1 MARRYHTVNHKSAS
15 SEKQLAEF
23 LIRNGQHLL
32 PMVELIEQ
40 SRMAVEELIDCVG
53 RVTIQAVLMASAEQ
67 VAGPRQQGAAKDREI
82 LWYGKQAGSVYLRE
96 GKLAV
101 ERPRLRRRGRG
112 RGKEVVVPAYAA
124 LQDRA
129 GMQERMLEIL
139 LNGVS
144 TRKYQEIIPR
154 LADRVGVAKSSVSRE
169 SIVASEAALKELL
182 ERPLAGKEILVIY
195 IDGLHCGERCV
206 IGAVGVD
213 NQGHKTVLGIQEGA
227 TENAAAC
234 KDLLQNLVARG
245 LDARQ
250 KRLFVIDGSKALR
263 SAINAVFG
271 QQHPV
276 QRCRQHKLSNV
287 IERLPKDQQ
296 DQIRAAIR
304 AAWKMNAKDG
314 MVRLRKLADWLQRD
328 YPDAAASLLEGLEE
342 CFTINR
348 LELPPTLHRCL
359 ATTNVIESSQS
370 GVRLRTGRICRWRAN
385 MPQRWVAAAF
395 LETEKHFRRIMGYR
409 ELWTLKVILQGEM
422 TKAKERIA

>member
-1 MARRYHTVNHKSAS
+1 VARRYHTVTKQGVS
-15 SEKQLAEF
+15 SEKQLADV
-23 LIRNGQHLL
+23 LARNGQQLL

-67 VAGPRQQGAAKDREI
+67 VAGPRQQGMAKDREI
-82 LWYGKQAGSVYLRE
+82 LWYGKQGGSVYLRE

-101 ERPRLRRRGRG
+101 ARPRLRRRGRG
-112 RGKEVVVPAYAA
+112 GGKEVVIPAYAA
-124 LQDRA
+124 MQDRA
-129 GMQERMLEIL
+129 GMQTRMLEIL

-169 SIVASEAALKELL
+169 SMVASEAALKELL
-182 ERPLAGKEILVIY
+182 ERPLGDQEILVIY
-195 IDGLHCGERCV
+195 IDGIHCGERCV

-213 NQGHKTVLGIQEGA
+213 DKGDKTVLGIQEGA

-234 KDLLQNLVARG
+234 KELLENLVARG
-245 LDARQ
+245 LDPRR

-271 QQHPV
+271 QHPV
-276 QRCRQHKLSNV
+276 QRCRHHKLANV

-296 DQIRAAIR
+296 DQMRSAIR
-304 AAWKMNAKDG
+304 AAWKMNAKEG
-314 MVRLRKLADWLQRD
+314 MARLRKLAEWLQRD
-328 YPDAAASLLEGLEE
+328 YPDAAVSLLEGLEE

-348 LELPPTLHRCL
+348 LDLPPTLHRCL

-370 GVRLRTGRICRWRAN
+370 GVRMRTRRICRWRAS

-395 LETEKHFRRIMGYR
+395 LETEKHFHRIMGYR
-409 ELWTLKVILQGEM
+409 ELWALKAVLQGET
-422 TKAKERIA
+422 TKVKERIA

>member
-1 MARRYHTVNHKSAS
+1 VARKYHTVTNRGAF
-15 SEKQLAEF
+15 SEKQLADL
-23 LIRNGQHLL
+23 LIHNGQQLL
-32 PMVELIEQ
+32 PMIELIEQ

-67 VAGPRQQGAAKDREI
+67 VAGPRQQGTAQDREI
-82 LWYGKQAGSVYLRE
+82 LWYGKQGGSVYLRE

-112 RGKEVVVPAYAA
+112 HGKEVVVPAYAA
-124 LQDRA
+124 MQDRA
-129 GMQERMLEIL
+129 GMQTRMLEIL
-139 LNGVS
+139 LHGVS

-154 LADRVGVAKSSVSRE
+154 LADRVGVSKSNVSRE
-169 SIVASEAALKELL
+169 SILASEAALKQLL
-182 ERPLAGKEILVIY
+182 ERPLQDKQILVIY
-195 IDGLHCGERCV
+195 IDGIHCGERCV

-213 NQGHKTVLGIQEGA
+213 SAGYKTVLGIQEGA

-234 KDLLQNLVARG
+234 KELLENLVARG
-245 LDARQ
+245 LDPGHQ
-250 KRLFVIDGSKALR
+250 RLFVIDGSKALR

-287 IERLPKDQQ
+287 LERLPKDQQ
-296 DQIRAAIR
+296 EQMRSAIR
-304 AAWKMNAKDG
+304 AAWKLNAKEG
-314 MVRLRKLADWLQRD
+314 MARLRKLAEWLQRD

-348 LELPPTLHRCL
+348 LELPPTLQRCL

-370 GVRLRTGRICRWRAN
+370 GVRMRTRRICRWRAS

-409 ELWTLKVILQGEM
+409 ELWALKAILQGE
-422 TKAKERIA
+422 TKVKERIA

>member
-1 MARRYHTVNHKSAS
+1 VARRYHTVSKQGVS
-15 SEKQLAEF
+15 SEKQLADF
-23 LIRNGQHLL
+23 LVRNGQQLL

-53 RVTIQAVLMASAEQ
+53 RVTIQAVLRASAEQ
-67 VAGPRQQGAAKDREI
+67 VAGPRQQGMAKDREI
-82 LWYGKQAGSVYLRE
+82 LWYGKQGGSVYLRE

-124 LQDRA
+124 MQDRA
-129 GMQERMLEIL
+129 GMQTRMLEIL

-169 SIVASEAALKELL
+169 SMVASEAALKELL
-182 ERPLAGKEILVIY
+182 ERPLGDQEILVIY
-195 IDGLHCGERCV
+195 IDGIHCGERCV

-213 NQGHKTVLGIQEGA
+213 DKGYKTVLGIQEGA

-234 KDLLQNLVARG
+234 KELLENLVARG
-245 LDARQ
+245 LDTGRR
-250 KRLFVIDGSKALR
+250 RLFVIDGSKALR

-271 QQHPV
+271 QHHPV
-276 QRCRQHKLSNV
+276 QRCRHHKLSNV

-296 DQIRAAIR
+296 DQMRSAIR
-304 AAWKMNAKDG
+304 AAWNMNAKEG
-314 MVRLRKLADWLQRD
+314 MARLRKLAEWLQRD

-348 LELPPTLHRCL
+348 LDLPPTLHRCL

-370 GVRLRTGRICRWRAN
+370 GVRMRTRRICRWRAS
-385 MPQRWVAAAF
+385 MPRRWVAAAF
-395 LETEKHFRRIMGYR
+395 LETEKQFHRIMGYR
-409 ELWTLKVILQGEM
+409 ELWALKAILQGET
-422 TKAKERIA
+422 TKVKERIA